1 MSDEVQ
7 LSDETVV
14 ELKRAGFDEE
24 KVAQIKQA
32 LADGNY
38 PLDPKRIA
46 EGFTEIEKLQKPSGM
61 QSTQLLKTLNSAKRL
76 ESLLTEEFEA
86 LKSQNLEFFEALQAE
101 KLKNFRSPSRFGFH
115 WQEA

>member
-1 MSDEVQ
+1 MTDPISGIGGKALSAIKPEQKKDEAVKGTESDAQTTSVASNSSDEVQ

-14 ELKRAGFDEE
+14 ELNRAGFDEE

-46 EGFTEIEKLQKPSGM
+46 QGFTDIEKL
-61 QSTQLLKTLNSAKRL
+61 L
-76 ESLLTEEFEA
+76 
-86 LKSQNLEFFEALQAE
+86 
-101 KLKNFRSPSRFGFH
+101 
-115 WQEA
+115 

>member
-1 MSDEVQ
+1 MTDPISGVSAKALSAIKPEQKKDDELRSANVESQNAAAARQISDEVQ

-14 ELKRAGFDEE
+14 ALKRAGFDEE

-46 EGFTEIEKLQKPSGM
+46 EGFTEIEKL
-61 QSTQLLKTLNSAKRL
+61 L
-76 ESLLTEEFEA
+76 
-86 LKSQNLEFFEALQAE
+86 
-101 KLKNFRSPSRFGFH
+101 
-115 WQEA
+115 

>member
-1 MSDEVQ
+1 MTDPISGVGAKALSAIKPEQKKDEQVRSTESESQDVQVGRQTSDEVQ

-14 ELKRAGFDEE
+14 ELTRAGFDEA

-46 EGFTEIEKLQKPSGM
+46 QGFTEIEKL
-61 QSTQLLKTLNSAKRL
+61 L
-76 ESLLTEEFEA
+76 
-86 LKSQNLEFFEALQAE
+86 
-101 KLKNFRSPSRFGFH
+101 
-115 WQEA
+115 

>member
-1 MSDEVQ
+1 MTDPISGIGGKALSAIKPEQKKDESVNSAESDAQITSANPMASDEVK

-38 PLDPKRIA
+38 PIDPKRIA
-46 EGFTEIEKLQKPSGM
+46 QGFTEIEKL
-61 QSTQLLKTLNSAKRL
+61 L
-76 ESLLTEEFEA
+76 
-86 LKSQNLEFFEALQAE
+86 
-101 KLKNFRSPSRFGFH
+101 
-115 WQEA
+115 

>member
-1 MSDEVQ
+1 MTDPISGVGAKALSAIKPEQKKDDELRSADVESQSASAARQISDEVQ

-14 ELKRAGFDEE
+14 ELERAGFDEV

-46 EGFTEIEKLQKPSGM
+46 EGFTEIEKL
-61 QSTQLLKTLNSAKRL
+61 L
-76 ESLLTEEFEA
+76 
-86 LKSQNLEFFEALQAE
+86 
-101 KLKNFRSPSRFGFH
+101 
-115 WQEA
+115 

>member
-1 MSDEVQ
+1 MTDPISGVSAKALSAIKPEQKKDDELRSADVESQSASAARQISDEVQ

-14 ELKRAGFDEE
+14 ELERAGFDEV

-46 EGFTEIEKLQKPSGM
+46 EGFTEIEKL
-61 QSTQLLKTLNSAKRL
+61 L
-76 ESLLTEEFEA
+76 
-86 LKSQNLEFFEALQAE
+86 
-101 KLKNFRSPSRFGFH
+101 
-115 WQEA
+115 

>member
-1 MSDEVQ
+1 MTDPISSVGGKALSAIKPEQNKDKPVKSAESDAQTTSVAPKASDEVK

-46 EGFTEIEKLQKPSGM
+46 QGFTDIEKL
-61 QSTQLLKTLNSAKRL
+61 L
-76 ESLLTEEFEA
+76 
-86 LKSQNLEFFEALQAE
+86 
-101 KLKNFRSPSRFGFH
+101 
-115 WQEA
+115 

>member
-1 MSDEVQ
+1 MTDPISGVSAKALSAIKPEQKKDDELRSSDVESQDAPVARQMSDEVQ

-14 ELKRAGFDEE
+14 ELRRAGFDEA

-46 EGFTEIEKLQKPSGM
+46 EGFTEIEKL
-61 QSTQLLKTLNSAKRL
+61 L
-76 ESLLTEEFEA
+76 
-86 LKSQNLEFFEALQAE
+86 
-101 KLKNFRSPSRFGFH
+101 
-115 WQEA
+115 